1 MVYVR
6 TTVGGQNWAHVRA
19 RANPEPVHGPDKV
32 PGRDTPLIRRC
43 DPGWF
48 DTSPPPSVHYL
59 KPLGFQKN
67 QRMLLAREFVSYL
80 SRQIVRKLTPQVLET
95 PNPQAVAEIVDHIIT
110 EELTI
115 EDRLNEEVRDI
126 LGQYSDYMRRE
137 GVSYQEM
144 FRRTKNQLIAQRKVI
159 RASGRDTGDQMK
171 LSRDKISDMSHKIVA
186 ALRKSRELRVKKDAN
201 DVRLEIVRAITELL
215 TAEEKV
221 DRLSRDKVRSQKRD
235 IPEGSEEWD
244 LLQKRYYAEELKK
257 LGIDLTR

>member
-1 MVYVR
+1 
-6 TTVGGQNWAHVRA
+6 
-19 RANPEPVHGPDKV
+19 
-32 PGRDTPLIRRC
+32 
-43 DPGWF
+43 
-48 DTSPPPSVHYL
+48 
-59 KPLGFQKN
+59 
-67 QRMLLAREFVSYL
+67 MLLAREFVNYL
-80 SRQIVRKLTPQVLET
+80 SRQVVRKLSPQVLET
-95 PNPQAVAEIVDHIIT
+95 HNPQAVVEIIDRIIN

-171 LSRDKISDMSHKIVA
+171 LSRDKVSDMSHKIVA
-186 ALRKSRELRVKKDAN
+186 ALRKSRELRVKKDPN
-201 DVRLEIVRAITELL
+201 EVRLEIVRAITELL